1 LEIQT
6 KTITLFTQFPAKSN
20 IFVLLPFLTQ
30 IFLRMRLLL
39 LCFLLSSFSTLAQ
52 VGTGEWRLHIPAKRA
67 LDVVKTSGKV
77 FTAFTNG
84 ISEYDE
90 SSSELSTWDVV
101 TGLSDITISCMG
113 HSSVNDAVFIGYEN
127 GNIDRILN
135 NKVTNIPAIKL
146 AEIQGSKQIFKIV
159 EHEGYLY
166 FATGFGIVKID
177 PERSE
182 VKDTYYPSNG
192 NSAIMD
198 VTFRNDTIFALTE
211 NVMYFGDVNN
221 VALPDPAQWTIDT
234 RVPNLTANAYKEFE
248 IVDDE
253 LYLLYKNDNFGE
265 DSVYRLT
272 AIDLESVIYE
282 PFAME
287 IREID
292 VVDNDLVVH
301 YSGATIIYDDNYQ
314 NQYILADYP
323 FGDPEVNKMI
333 SHNGEYWIADNSVG
347 LVHVYG
353 GFMDNIVFSGPPR
366 GEFYGLDW
374 SRDKL
379 IVTCGAAS
387 GNTSTF
393 KSSGVYTFEDEEW
406 KLYNESNTDVWES
419 GKIWDYLS
427 VAIDPTDNEKFAI
440 GSWSFTPLT
449 IFDEGAGTIDTLT
462 PYNSALE
469 PTNVGFGST
478 LVTDLEYDVQG
489 NLWVFNGGTNQ
500 PLKVYTKDGDWQSF
514 DLGSSAIGEFSQ
526 RLVIDNEG
534 NKWMAFLNG
543 GLYGYKD
550 NGTPTDLGD
559 DDMVWL
565 NTGTNTGDLPSNR
578 VQAVA
583 VDLDNEIWIGT
594 DAGFAVLYNAENAF
608 EASSGDYNAQRIK
621 VEFEGNVEYVLG
633 ATGITDIEVDG
644 ANRKWMATENAGI
657 VLLSADGLE
666 IIQQFT
672 MENSP
677 LISNN
682 IINLEID
689 HNTGELFIVTDNGL
703 ISYRTDAT
711 AGKSR
716 DYSEVNVFPNPVRPD
731 FTGVITMQGI
741 QYDSD
746 IKVTDAAGNL
756 VYKTTSNGGTATW
769 NGMTLNGNPVAT
781 GVYFI
786 WTAPNEG
793 KGRKVGKI
801 LVVR

>member
-1 LEIQT
+1 
-6 KTITLFTQFPAKSN
+6 
-20 IFVLLPFLTQ
+20 
-30 IFLRMRLLL
+30 M
-39 LCFLLSSFSTLAQ
+39 
-52 VGTGEWRLHIPAKRA
+52 
-67 LDVVKTSGKV
+67 KTSGKV
-77 FTAFTNG
+77 FTAFDNG

-90 SSSELSTWDVV
+90 SSNELSTWDVV
-101 TGLSDITISCMG
+101 TGLSDITVSCLG
-113 HSSVNDAVFIGYEN
+113 HSTVNDAVFIGYEN

-146 AEIQGSKQIFKIV
+146 AEIQGSKEIHKIV
-159 EHEGYLY
+159 EHNGFLY

-177 PERSE
+177 PQKSE
-182 VKDTYYPSNG
+182 VRDTYYPSNG

-211 NVMYFGDVNN
+211 GLMYFGDINN
-221 VALPDPAQWTIDT
+221 VALPDPAQWSVDP
-234 RVPNLTANAYKEFE
+234 RVPNLATNTYKEFE

-253 LYLLYKNDNFGE
+253 LYLLYKSANYGE
-265 DSVYRLT
+265 DSVYRVT
-272 AIDLESVIYE
+272 STNTESVIFE
-282 PFAME
+282 PFTME

-292 VVDNDLVVH
+292 VVDDKLVVH
-301 YSGATIIYDDNYQ
+301 FSGASIIYDGNYQ
-314 NQYILADYP
+314 SQEEFFNYP
-323 FGDPEVNKMI
+323 FGSPEMNKMV
-333 SHNGEYWIADNSVG
+333 SDNGKYWIADNSVG
-347 LVHVYG
+347 LVRIGG
-353 GFMDNIVFSGPPR
+353 GFIDNISFSGPPR
-366 GEFYGLDW
+366 GEFFGMDW

-379 IVTCGAAS
+379 VVTCGAAS
-387 GNTSTF
+387 GNNATF
-393 KSSGVYTFEDEEW
+393 KSSGVYTFENEEW
-406 KLYNESNTDVWES
+406 KLYNEGNTDVWES
-419 GKIWDYLS
+419 GKIRDYLAVS
-427 VAIDPTDNEKFAI
+427 IDPTDKEKFAI
-440 GSWSFTPLT
+440 GSWSRTPVT
-449 IFDEGAGTIDTLT
+449 IFDESAGTADTLT
-462 PYNSALE
+462 PFNSALE
-469 PTNVGFGST
+469 FTNVGNGSS

-489 NLWVFNGGTNQ
+489 NLWVLNGGTNE
-500 PLKVYTKDGDWQSF
+500 PLKVYTSDGNWQSF
-514 DLGSSAIGEFSQ
+514 NLGSSAIGEFSQ

-534 NKWMAFLNG
+534 NKWMGFYSG
-543 GLYGYKD
+543 GLYGYDD

-559 DDMVWL
+559 DEMVWL
-565 NTGTNTGDLPSNR
+565 NTGTNTGELPSNR
-578 VQAVA
+578 VQALA

-594 DAGFAVLYNAENAF
+594 DAGFAVLYNADNAIG
-608 EASSGDYNAQRIK
+608 ASPGDYNAQRIK

-657 VLLSADGLE
+657 VLLSPDGLE

-716 DYSEVNVFPNPVRPD
+716 DYSEVTVFPNPVRPD
-731 FTGVITMQGI
+731 FTGVISMQGI

-746 IKVTDAAGNL
+746 VKVTDAAGNL
-756 VYKTTSNGGTATW
+756 VYRTTSNGGTATW
-769 NGMTLNGNPVAT
+769 NGRTLNGDPVAT

-793 KGRKVGKI
+793 KGRKVGKV